1 MTTQL
6 LFKGGP
12 NSWKDYEIPLSN
24 ALKKT
29 GQEYHLAEDIS
40 PEHVDYIVY
49 APSSGLSDFKP
60 YTRCKAV
67 LCLWAGV
74 ETIIG
79 NKSLTMPLT
88 RMVDSGMTQGM
99 VEWVTGHV
107 LRHHLGTDAHVLGQD
122 GLWRS
127 AIPPLAKDRTVT
139 ILGLGALGA
148 ACATTLAGLGFSVRG
163 WSRGP
168 KIIENIAT
176 FHGSDGF
183 NQALQDTEITVLLLP
198 STPETANILNADAF
212 SKMAPGAFVINPG
225 RGPLIEDDA
234 LLQAL
239 HSGQLGHATLDVFRE
254 EPLPVTHQFWA
265 HPKITVT
272 PHIASATRIET
283 ACTVIVENI
292 QRGEASLP
300 FLHLADAAA
309 GY

>member
-1 MTTQL
+1 M
-6 LFKGGP
+6 
-12 NSWKDYEIPLSN
+12 
-24 ALKKT
+24 
-29 GQEYHLAEDIS
+29 
-40 PEHVDYIVY
+40 
-49 APSSGLSDFKP
+49 
-60 YTRCKAV
+60 
-67 LCLWAGV
+67 
-74 ETIIG
+74 
-79 NKSLTMPLT
+79 
-88 RMVDSGMTQGM
+88 
-99 VEWVTGHV
+99 
-107 LRHHLGTDAHVLGQD
+107 
-122 GLWRS
+122 
-127 AIPPLAKDRTVT
+127 
-139 ILGLGALGA
+139 GA

-163 WSRGP
+163 WSRRP
-168 KIIENIAT
+168 KTIENIAT

-183 NQALQDTEITVLLLP
+183 NQALQETEITVLLLP
-198 STPETANILNADAF
+198 STPETANILDADAF
-212 SKMAPGAFVINPG
+212 SKMAPGAVVINPG